1 MILHY
6 DPVLLFQMVTCCY
19 QQLYYV
25 QPLNKLNH
33 SQALAIIKKNILQ
46 RHPRLSLHKYLLI
59 IYARYIISC
68 SLPSP
73 LIF

>member
-33 SQALAIIKKNILQ
+33 SQALAIKKE
-46 RHPRLSLHKYLLI
+46 K
-59 IYARYIISC
+59 IYYKDIPDYHSIT
-68 SLPSP
+68 
-73 LIF
+73 IY

>member
-33 SQALAIIKKNILQ
+33 SQALAIKKE
-46 RHPRLSLHKYLLI
+46 K
-59 IYARYIISC
+59 IYYEDIPDYHSIT
-68 SLPSP
+68 
-73 LIF
+73 IY